1 MNLQR
6 GFFRIWIIGSVCW
19 LAFMILFLYSEY
31 HAIKMDAYWTM
42 NETLTICE
50 NLPPDSIAKGATVT
64 DLNEL
69 AFNNSHNAKYFDYY
83 VDEEYILLYT
93 CMDKPISET
102 TTEEQLDYI
111 HKIQNKYAIQYML
124 QPSSSLLNAYL
135 FFILPPFLLIF
146 LFMIIQWIVRGF
158 KK

>member
-1 MNLQR
+1 MSFKPKSELLTILIER
-6 GFFRIWIIGSVCW
+6 GFVQNI
-19 LAFMILFLYSEY
+19 
-31 HAIKMDAYWTM
+31 T
-42 NETLTICE
+42 NQ
-50 NLPPDSIAKGATVT
+50 
-64 DLNEL
+64 
-69 AFNNSHNAKYFDYY
+69 
-83 VDEEYILLYT
+83 
-93 CMDKPISET
+93 
-102 TTEEQLDYI
+102 EQLDYI